1 MRIEC
6 ASNAHSMS
14 SVDRPLVSRKY
25 CELKICDTQL
35 LCLGGNSVVLNIFEC
50 FILPFFS
57 KIGELKTA
65 TRFRDII

>member
-1 MRIEC
+1 MYWVTLESIYFGE
-6 ASNAHSMS
+6 S
-14 SVDRPLVSRKY
+14 VSRKY